1 MTHEGSALL
10 MNCGRD
16 LEAVFRGGPNA
27 VVRIDAHGW
36 LGLTGEAGCADLN
49 MAAVVHGASPAL
61 VGDYIGEIRDRGLEA
76 ILIVEQDSPELETAA
91 EGLGLPKVGAVP
103 VMLWQ
108 NQPAPV
114 PNGRFKVRMA
124 DEADVPTTNQLVAS
138 AFSLDE
144 EKVQRALP
152 PSLVKSGADI
162 WIVEDEGEMLGT
174 GMFVRRGDHVGIYCM
189 ATPERSQR
197 RGVGRAVLDTAIAHY
212 LEHGAKVFTLEATEA
227 GFHLYEQV
235 GFVTVATPS
244 VFVTAPS
251 TQFPAGDSSA

>member
-16 LEAVFRGGPNA
+16 LEAAFGGAPNA
-27 VVRIDAHGW
+27 VVRVDAHGW

-49 MAAVVHGASPAL
+49 MAAVVRGASPSL
-61 VGDYIGEIRDRGLEA
+61 VNDYIGEIRDRGLEA
-76 ILIVEQDSPELETAA
+76 ILIVEQDSPELEAAA
-91 EGLGLPKVGAVP
+91 EALGLPNVGAVP
-103 VMLWQ
+103 VMVWQ
-108 NQPAPV
+108 NQPPPV
-114 PNGRFKVRMA
+114 PNDRFKVRMA
-124 DEADVPTTNQLVAS
+124 DEADVPVTNKLVAS

-152 PSLVKSGADI
+152 PSVVKSGADI
-162 WIVEDEGEMLGT
+162 WIVEDEGELIGT
-174 GMFVRRGDHVGIYCM
+174 GMFVPRGDHVGVYCM

-197 RGVGRAVLDTAIAHY
+197 RGVGRAVLDNAIAYYH
-212 LEHGAKVFTLEATEA
+212 EREAKVFTLEATEA

-244 VFVTAPS
+244 VFVTAAS
-251 TQFPAGDSSA
+251 TQFPA

>member
-1 MTHEGSALL
+1 MTYEGSELL
-10 MNCGRD
+10 MTRGRD
-16 LEAVFRGGPNA
+16 MEAAFSGGPNA
-27 VVRIDAHGW
+27 LVRVDAHGW

-49 MAAVVHGASPAL
+49 MAAVVRGASTAL
-61 VGDYIGEIRDRGLEA
+61 VGEYIGEIRDRGLEA

-103 VMLWQ
+103 VMTWQ

-114 PNGRFKVRMA
+114 PNDHFKVRMA
-124 DEADVPTTNQLVAS
+124 DDGDVAVINALVAS

-144 EKVQRALP
+144 EKVQRAVP
-152 PSLVKSGADI
+152 PSVVKSGADI
-162 WIVEDEGEMLGT
+162 WIVEDEGEVMGT
-174 GMFVRRGDHVGIYCM
+174 GMFVRRGGHVGIYCM

-197 RGVGRAVLDTAIAHY
+197 RGVGRAVLDTAISYY

-251 TQFPAGDSSA
+251 TQFPGGDSGA